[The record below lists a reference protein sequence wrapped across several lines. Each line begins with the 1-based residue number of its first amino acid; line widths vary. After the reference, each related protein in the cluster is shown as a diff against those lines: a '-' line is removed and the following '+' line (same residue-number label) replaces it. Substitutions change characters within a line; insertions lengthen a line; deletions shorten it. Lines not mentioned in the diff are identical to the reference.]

1 MFAFIIKRLAW
12 MALTLWVVFTIS
24 FFLMRSVP
32 GGPFS
37 RERQLNPQI
46 EANLN
51 ARYNLDAP
59 LYNQYCRSLWDI
71 CHGDL
76 GCSFT
81 RTDFTVNDI
90 IAQGLP
96 VSVTLGLLA
105 LAIAILL
112 GVSAGIVSAV
122 FRSSPLD
129 TFLMTLATVGIALPD
144 FVLAGLL
151 IIAFVFLIPV
161 FPVAGMGTPFHL
173 ILPSFCLGA
182 PYAAYIARLTRTG
195 MLDVLGQDYIR
206 TAYAKGL
213 SARIVIFRHALR
225 GAMLPV
231 VSFLGPA
238 VAGILTGSLVIEQI
252 FFIPGLGAH
261 FVEAAIQRDYTLAMG
276 MTLLY
281 TFLLYLMNLIVDIA
295 YAALDPRI
303 ADQIQ

>member
-1 MFAFIIKRLAW
+1 MFTFILKRLAW

-37 RERQLNPQI
+37 RERQLDPQI
-46 EANLN
+46 EANLL

-59 LYNQYCRSLWDI
+59 LFDQYCQSLWDI

-96 VSVTLGLLA
+96 ISITLGLLA
-105 LAIAILL
+105 LFLAMVL

-129 TFLMTLATVGIALPD
+129 GVLMTLATVGIALPD
-144 FVLAGLL
+144 FVLASLL

-161 FPVAGMGTPFHL
+161 FPVAGCGTPVHL
-173 ILPSFCLGA
+173 ILPAFCLGA

-213 SARIVIFRHALR
+213 AARTVIFRHALR
-225 GAMLPV
+225 SAMLPV

-252 FFIPGLGAH
+252 FFIPGLGTH

-276 MTLLY
+276 MVLLY
-281 TFLLYLMNLIVDIA
+281 TFLLYMMNLIVDVA
-295 YAALDPRI
+295 YAIIDPRI
-303 ADQIQ
+303 ADQMR

>member
-1 MFAFIIKRLAW
+1 

-37 RERQLNPQI
+37 RERQLDPQI
-46 EANLN
+46 EANLL

-59 LYNQYCRSLWDI
+59 LFDQYCQSLWDI

-96 VSVTLGLLA
+96 ISITLGLLA
-105 LAIAILL
+105 LFLAMVL

-129 TFLMTLATVGIALPD
+129 GVLMTLATVGIALPD
-144 FVLAGLL
+144 FVLASLL

-161 FPVAGMGTPFHL
+161 FPVAGCGTPVHL
-173 ILPSFCLGA
+173 ILPAFCLGA

-213 SARIVIFRHALR
+213 AARTVIFRHALR
-225 GAMLPV
+225 SAMLPV

-252 FFIPGLGAH
+252 FFIPGLGTH

-276 MTLLY
+276 MVLLY
-281 TFLLYLMNLIVDIA
+281 TFLLYMMNLIVDVA
-295 YAALDPRI
+295 YAIIDPRI
-303 ADQIQ
+303 ADQMR